1 MNKQL
6 NPRQIKTIQNF
17 WTWFQDNEQA
27 IYNACKLEINKEEVL
42 FHLQRNLNYVSKR
55 IEYFITKH
63 PQDENKLKVFIT
75 AHGYR
80 KLFPKMK
87 ELQEKTPILNFFSIQ
102 VYITSLNLENPTI
115 PDDLTG
121 LIQNTKIKLEDYNIA
136 TKKIILTLYSN
147 KNTMQIS
154 KKKLERNAYILLLF
168 TLGEVKYKKHIY
180 DFNCEVM
187 PPNTNGLLSLSELP
201 EFIDYLAKINYSR
214 KLKIFFEWV

>member
-27 IYNACKLEINKEEVL
+27 IYNACKLEINKDEVL

-102 VYITSLNLENPTI
+102 VYITPLNLEIPTL
-115 PDDLTG
+115 PEDL
-121 LIQNTKIKLEDYNIA
+121 LEAIQNTQIKLEDYNTS
-136 TKKIILTLYSN
+136 TKKIILTLYCKENNCELN
-147 KNTMQIS
+147 KKRM
-154 KKKLERNAYILLLF
+154 ERYAYLLLLF
-168 TLGEVKYKKHIY
+168 TLGEIKYKKHIE
-180 DFNCEVM
+180 DFNCELI
-187 PPNTNGLLSLSELP
+187 PQNTNGLLSLSELP

-214 KLKIFFEWV
+214 KLKIFFE